1 MQSVL
6 AVEVVLNTDF
16 IAVVVVVFGMMFSA
30 LAWFMKSISNSAS
43 ADLERAMDE
52 DLSDI
57 KKDLAMIAEE
67 LKDILRRTER
77 LEKQVDETIIPRQQE
92 IAKKLNQ

>member
-16 IAVVVVVFGMMFSA
+16 ITVVVVVFGMMFSA
-30 LAWFMKSISNSAS
+30 LAWFMRSISNSAS

-67 LKDILRRTER
+67 IKDILRRTER

>member
-77 LEKQVDETIIPRQQE
+77 LEKQVDETIIQRQQE

>member
-6 AVEVVLNTDF
+6 AAEVVLNTDF
-16 IAVVVVVFGMMFSA
+16 ITVVVVVFGMMFSA

-43 ADLERAMDE
+43 ADLENRMDE

-57 KKDLAMIAEE
+57 KKDLAMIAEA
-67 LKDILRRTER
+67 LKDVLRRTER

>member
-16 IAVVVVVFGMMFSA
+16 ITVVVVVFGMMFSV

>member
-6 AVEVVLNTDF
+6 AAEVVLNTDF
-16 IAVVVVVFGMMFSA
+16 ITVVVVVFGTMFSA

-43 ADLERAMDE
+43 AELENRMDE

>member
-6 AVEVVLNTDF
+6 ASEVVLNTDF
-16 IAVVVVVFGMMFSA
+16 ITVVVVVFGMMFSA
-30 LAWFMKSISNSAS
+30 LAWFMKSISNSTS

>member
-6 AVEVVLNTDF
+6 AAEVVLNTDF
-16 IAVVVVVFGMMFSA
+16 ITVVVVVFGMMFSA

>member
-6 AVEVVLNTDF
+6 AAEVVLNTDF
-16 IAVVVVVFGMMFSA
+16 ITVVVVVFGMMFSA
-30 LAWFMKSISNSAS
+30 LAWFVKSISNSAS
-43 ADLERAMDE
+43 ADLESRMDE